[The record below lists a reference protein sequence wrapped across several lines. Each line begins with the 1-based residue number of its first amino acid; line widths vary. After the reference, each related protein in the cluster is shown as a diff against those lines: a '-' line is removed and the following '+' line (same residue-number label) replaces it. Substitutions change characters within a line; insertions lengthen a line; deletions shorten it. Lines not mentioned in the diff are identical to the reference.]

1 MSIFRFP
8 EKIPTFFY
16 LIFFLSLLGVLSAV
30 TPLISNQDIDFIISI
45 KDETNWS
52 FSRII
57 DLHFLI
63 YKTFYSIIG
72 SLISDQYQILRLI
85 NFLYLLLIVF
95 ITYKII
101 KLKFYDLHYLMPLTA
116 VLLSGTILISITTS
130 GNSKNVLHAINY
142 LNKRYYGGGRGI
154 RTPERD
160 CSL

>member
-85 NFLYLLLIVF
+85 NF
-95 ITYKII
+95 
-101 KLKFYDLHYLMPLTA
+101 
-116 VLLSGTILISITTS
+116 
-130 GNSKNVLHAINY
+130 
-142 LNKRYYGGGRGI
+142 
-154 RTPERD
+154 
-160 CSL
+160 